1 MHHFS
6 RRSFLASTALIAT
19 GGLSPSLAQT
29 PDVPMTGTA
38 NENLAPFD
46 SLFADFITDHKIPGA
61 SVAITRAGKLV
72 YARGFGYA
80 KVAKKVEVQ
89 PDAPFRI
96 ASVSKPITGAAVAA
110 LAEQGKVKFDDP
122 VLKYVKL
129 DPFLPGGAKVDERWA
144 KITVRQCLQHTG
156 GWDRD
161 KQGGFDPI
169 ATPCRIAREMKLPTE
184 APAPND
190 IVRYMLGRP
199 LDFAPG
205 SKMVYSNLGYLV
217 LGRVIEA
224 VTGQK
229 YEAWVQK
236 NILAPA
242 GARGM
247 SLGRGVPEKR
257 AKGEVCYYDSKKRT
271 GRCLYAPRAGDQ
283 VPRPDGADN
292 IEGYEAHGGWIGSAI
307 DLVRFA
313 AAFDYGKKSPVLS
326 TKAITEMWAR
336 PDGDAGFDSD
346 KHPRDAYYGCGWSV
360 RPVGKTGKANT
371 WHNGLI
377 PGTSSLLVRRW
388 DGLNWAVLFNTDATA
403 EGQQPSALIDE
414 LMHATAGTV
423 KQWPENDLSEKF
435 SPREKK

>member
-1 MHHFS
+1 MPHFS
-6 RRSFLASTALIAT
+6 RRSLLASAAILAT
-19 GGLSPSLAQT
+19 GGITRAHAWT

-46 SLFADFITDHKIPGA
+46 TLFTDFITDHKIPGA
-61 SVAITRAGKLV
+61 AVAITRAGKLV

-80 KVAKKVEVQ
+80 KVAKKVDVQ

-96 ASVSKPITGAAVAA
+96 ASVSKPITGAAVVA
-110 LAEQGKVKFDDP
+110 LAERGKVKLDDP

-129 DPFLPGGAKVDERWA
+129 DPFLTGGAKVDEQWA

-161 KQGGFDPI
+161 KKGGFDPI
-169 ATPCRIAREMKLPTE
+169 AVPCRIAREMKLASDAPT
-184 APAPND
+184 PCD
-190 IVRYMLGRP
+190 VVRYMMGRP

-205 SKMVYSNLGYLV
+205 SKMAYSNLGYLV
-217 LGRVIEA
+217 LGRVIES

-229 YEAWVQK
+229 YEPWVRK
-236 NILAPA
+236 NVLAPA
-242 GARGM
+242 GAGGM

-292 IEGYEAHGGWIGSAI
+292 IEGFEAHGGWVGSAI

-313 AAFDYGKKSPVLS
+313 SAFDYDKKSPLLS
-326 TKAITEMWAR
+326 ATGITEMWAR
-336 PDGDAGFDSD
+336 PDGDAGFDPE
-346 KHPRDAYYGCGWSV
+346 KHPRVTYYGCGWSV
-360 RPVGKTGKANT
+360 RPVGKAGKANT
-371 WHNGLI
+371 WHDGSI
-377 PGTSSLLVRRW
+377 PGTGALLVRRW

-403 EGQQPSALIDE
+403 SGHHPSALIDE
-414 LMHATAGTV
+414 AMHATAGTI
-423 KQWPENDLSEKF
+423 KQWPAGDLFEKF
-435 SPREKK
+435 PAQEVK